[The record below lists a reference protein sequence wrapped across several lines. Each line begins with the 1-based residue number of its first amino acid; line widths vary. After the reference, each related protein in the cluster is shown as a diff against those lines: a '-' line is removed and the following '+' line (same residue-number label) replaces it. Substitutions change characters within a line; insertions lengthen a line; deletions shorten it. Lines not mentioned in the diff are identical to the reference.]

1 MWDHALPY
9 SVSCSLLFAD
19 RPMIERPRRAAEHG
33 FDAIEMWWPFATA
46 DPSNAEVEELVDAIQ
61 DSGVHL
67 VAMNFFA
74 GDMGAGERG
83 VTSWPGRQS
92 EWRDSVDVA
101 VHIAG
106 VLGTRHFNALYGNRI
121 QTLDAQHQDE
131 LALEALALACDAVAP
146 FGGTVMIE
154 PVSRVPT
161 YPIRTAADAVAVI
174 DRLEAATGRTNL
186 GLLADIYHMAVNG
199 DNLDQLAAHVGA
211 IAHVQIADVPGRG
224 EPGSGSLDL
233 ASQVRALESAGYS
246 GYVGLEFSPTQGVE
260 QSLSWLPRERRQS
273 A

>member
-1 MWDHALPY
+1 MWDHTLPY
-9 SVSCSLLFAD
+9 SASCSLLFAS
-19 RPMIERPRRAAEHG
+19 RPVIERPRLAAEHG

-46 DPSNAEVEELVDAIQ
+46 SPSDAEVEALVDAIQ
-61 DSGVHL
+61 DSGVQL

-74 GDMGAGERG
+74 GDMGAGDRG

-92 EWRDSVDVA
+92 EWQDSVDVA

-106 VLGTRHFNALYGNRI
+106 RLGTRRFNALYGNRI
-121 QTLDAQHQDE
+121 GTVDAQHQDE
-131 LALEALALACDAVAP
+131 LALEGLALACDAVAP
-146 FGGTVMIE
+146 LGGTVMIE
-154 PVSRVPT
+154 PVSGVPA

-174 DRLEAATGRTNL
+174 DRLEAARGKANF

-199 DNLDQLAAHVGA
+199 DDLDRLATHVGA

-246 GYVGLEFSPTQGVE
+246 GYVGLEFSPTQDVE
-260 QSLSWLPRERRQS
+260 ESLGWLPRERRRS